1 VILSI
6 QKIGLNHY
14 SNRIKNHL
22 YKPNIM
28 KNEKKEA
35 IEKAYGEYWDKV
47 KDYIDENGFVESEH
61 FPHGKIDADFGVY
74 YGELASDFYIRPKSL
89 KGIEDNIKQ

>member
-1 VILSI
+1 
-6 QKIGLNHY
+6 
-14 SNRIKNHL
+14 
-22 YKPNIM
+22 M

-61 FPHGKIDADFGVY
+61 FPHGKINADFGCI
-74 YGELASDFYIRPKSL
+74 LWRISI
-89 KGIEDNIKQ
+89 

>member
-1 VILSI
+1 
-6 QKIGLNHY
+6 
-14 SNRIKNHL
+14 
-22 YKPNIM
+22 M
-28 KNEKKEA
+28 KNEKQEA

-89 KGIEDNIKQ
+89 KGIEYNIKQ